1 MRSYFYRLLAKYIGL
16 YVRPEDRLVEL
27 DPSSDDLAPHFPTRE
42 ALPAEAFVAAASGG
56 AREGSAS
63 APDYVLL
70 NGVLHYQRDIQGYLD
85 RLRPC
90 LADEDAPGRYL
101 LQQPLE
107 APDEARHYLRP
118 PQQDPRAELARP

>member
-1 MRSYFYRLLAKYIGL
+1 MRSYFYRLSANYIGL

-27 DPSSDDLAPHFPTRE
+27 DPSSDDLASHFPTRE
-42 ALPAEAFVAAASGG
+42 ALPAEAFVAAASRG

-90 LADEDAPGRYL
+90 LADKTRLIVTYYSSL
-101 LQQPLE
+101 WE